1 MHTVQ
6 VPKVQTGTREEPPLT
21 LFSQRLTYPT
31 PCLLDFPFPVA
42 DKSCKECSERGA
54 VRSL

>member
-6 VPKVQTGTREEPPLT
+6 IPKVQTGTRGEPPLT